1 MSDLFKS
8 ITSLPSDATLVSL
21 PAGPLLELVCLAAQ
35 RQLTAAWLSLAAI
48 LFAQLNPPVFS
59 LITKSGPTQEAQ
71 MYVERLLPVLLQC
84 GLGSLSMDG
93 AMDAVGL
100 FFIVSFQLM
109 FISFGIESRYCTR
122 IFLVHGQG
130 ESFQFIVIIDI
141 FFLIVFALIGCARFY
156 QRVLYFASR
165 FT

>member
-1 MSDLFKS
+1 MFKS
-8 ITSLPSDATLVSL
+8 ITSLPSDATLISL

-59 LITKSGPTQEAQ
+59 LDKKSGPTREAQ

-93 AMDAVGL
+93 AMDEVRAFL
-100 FFIVSFQLM
+100 YCL
-109 FISFGIESRYCTR
+109 ISAHVHTLWDRILILYKNFSRAWT
-122 IFLVHGQG
+122 G
-130 ESFQFIVIIDI
+130 
-141 FFLIVFALIGCARFY
+141 
-156 QRVLYFASR
+156 
-165 FT
+165 

>member
-8 ITSLPSDATLVSL
+8 ITSLPSDTTLISL

-59 LITKSGPTQEAQ
+59 LNAKSGPTREAQ
-71 MYVERLLPVLLQC
+71 IYVERLLPVLLQC

-93 AMDAVGL
+93 AMDAVWVFL
-100 FFIVSFQLM
+100 NFFCSIHVHF
-109 FISFGIESRYCTR
+109 FFAIES
-122 IFLVHGQG
+122 
-130 ESFQFIVIIDI
+130 
-141 FFLIVFALIGCARFY
+141 
-156 QRVLYFASR
+156 
-165 FT
+165 